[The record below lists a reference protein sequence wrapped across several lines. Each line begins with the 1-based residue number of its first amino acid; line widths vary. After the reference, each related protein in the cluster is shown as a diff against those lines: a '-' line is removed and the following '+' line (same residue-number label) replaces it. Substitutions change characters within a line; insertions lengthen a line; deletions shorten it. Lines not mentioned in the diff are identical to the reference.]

1 MVLGQRLRHRF
12 VFSLAGNAAFVAA
25 SEIEYRKKRLPFL
38 APPPMGLAAG
48 LIPGVLGRAK
58 LIIRF
63 GIIRA
68 VIARLAQVLRER
80 PNLSGNCARQ
90 RMWCV
95 PSVVWYMPVMIPD
108 RHGAH
113 TPAVVNAWV
122 YRVPSLAS

>member
-68 VIARLAQVLRER
+68 VISRIAQGLRER
-80 PNLSGNCARQ
+80 PDGHWQLRPAAHVVCTQRRLVHAGDNSRPARCAHAR
-90 RMWCV
+90 
-95 PSVVWYMPVMIPD
+95 
-108 RHGAH
+108 
-113 TPAVVNAWV
+113 
-122 YRVPSLAS
+122 